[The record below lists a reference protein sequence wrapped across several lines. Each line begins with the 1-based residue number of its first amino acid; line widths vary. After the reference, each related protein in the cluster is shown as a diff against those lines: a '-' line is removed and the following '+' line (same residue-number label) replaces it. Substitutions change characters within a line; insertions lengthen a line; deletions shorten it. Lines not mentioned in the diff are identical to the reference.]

1 LFEFYLPEMLESFKK
16 EIDKLELTLGGDHGR
31 GAFTFLGCLIIRYT
45 DGSDPQVMEFQIGE
59 IDSETDS
66 MELLLPLVKKLEVGL
81 KTMNPKG
88 DGNCTFLVH
97 RNAGGLT
104 LHFEEAEA
112 EVGAEVLVHTRL
124 ELHIN
129 GDYKYLFMMAGRCG
143 YCGGHCLYC
152 QLKESE
158 WKRLH

>member
-1 LFEFYLPEMLESFKK
+1 
-16 EIDKLELTLGGDHGR
+16 
-31 GAFTFLGCLIIRYT
+31 
-45 DGSDPQVMEFQIGE
+45 MEFQIGE

-88 DGNCTFLVH
+88 DGDCTFLVH
-97 RNAGGLT
+97 RNAGGDLK
-104 LHFEEAEA
+104 LHFEETEVQ
-112 EVGAEVLVHTRL
+112 VGAEVLVDTRL

-143 YCGGHCLYC
+143 YCGGHCL
-152 QLKESE
+152 
-158 WKRLH
+158 